1 MIILDNA
8 NVIKKEVFLFNNN
21 NNNEKIALFINNF

>member
-21 NNNEKIALFINNF
+21 NNNEKIALFIDNF